1 MNRLGTKEY
10 AFLAL
15 RLNTPAAYGQAPAAA
30 LQSILLCYGPLI
42 NTF

>member
-1 MNRLGTKEY
+1 MKHLRAKEL
-10 AFLAL
+10 ASLAL
-15 RLNTPAAYGQAPAAA
+15 RLDTPAAYGQAPAAA